1 MHREIFYLRQSQC
14 VHAEIAFL
22 HLHVLSLLVKLSLRS
37 LLFLKTRSRDL
48 VGNIERVLGRFG
60 VCVLFN

>member
-37 LLFLKTRSRDL
+37 LLFLKTKSQDL
-48 VGNIERVLGRFG
+48 VGNIEVF
-60 VCVLFN
+60 